1 MELASGKLLQAIGEK
16 GRGHAQR
23 ILCPFAVAELNMKHA
38 AQVYEA
44 GVTAATP
51 NTAATPTRARDST
64 ATRSRESTWARSHPR
79 ASLSGRTVVPVL

>member
-51 NTAATPTRARDST
+51 NTAATPTRASDST
-64 ATRSRESTWARSHPR
+64 ATRSLP
-79 ASLSGRTVVPVL
+79 